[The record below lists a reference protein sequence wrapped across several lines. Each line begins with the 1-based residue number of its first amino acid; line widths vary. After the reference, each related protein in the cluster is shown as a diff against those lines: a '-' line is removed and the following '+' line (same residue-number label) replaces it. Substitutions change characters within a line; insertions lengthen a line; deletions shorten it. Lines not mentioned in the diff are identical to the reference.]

1 MDDKMLLDLQ
11 VLERK
16 KYNLLNDVMDLSQQ
30 LATAMD
36 RNDQVSVR
44 MLVAMRQ
51 DPLTQLE
58 EVKHNL
64 SRRLLEFSPDDQ
76 DLAHRLLQGEAGS
89 SPREQAVADQSN
101 VNRRLLERIIEL
113 DRRLNSRLGGSD
125 SYYAKRGK

>member
-113 DRRLNSRLGGSD
+113 DRRLNHRLTGDKSC
-125 SYYAKRGK
+125 YKK

>member
-1 MDDKMLLDLQ
+1 MLLDLQ

-76 DLAHRLLQGEAGS
+76 DLAHRLLQGEAGI
-89 SPREQAVADQSN
+89 SPRDQAVADQSN

-113 DRRLNSRLGGSD
+113 DRRLNHRLTGD
-125 SYYAKRGK
+125 KSYYKK

>member
-1 MDDKMLLDLQ
+1 MLLDLQ

-16 KYNLLNDVMDLSQQ
+16 KYNLLNNVMDLSQQ

-64 SRRLLEFSPDDQ
+64 SRRLLEFSPGDQ

-113 DRRLNSRLGGSD
+113 DRRLNHRLTGD
-125 SYYAKRGK
+125 KSYYKK

>member
-1 MDDKMLLDLQ
+1 MLLDLQ

-113 DRRLNSRLGGSD
+113 DRRLNHRLTGD
-125 SYYAKRGK
+125 KAYYKK

>member
-1 MDDKMLLDLQ
+1 MLLDLQ

-64 SRRLLEFSPDDQ
+64 SRRLLEVSPDDQ

-113 DRRLNSRLGGSD
+113 DRRLNHRLTGD
-125 SYYAKRGK
+125 KSYYKK

>member
-1 MDDKMLLDLQ
+1 MLLDLQ

-51 DPLTQLE
+51 EPLTQLE

-113 DRRLNSRLGGSD
+113 DRRLNHRLTGDKS
-125 SYYAKRGK
+125 SYQK

>member
-1 MDDKMLLDLQ
+1 MLLDLQ

-76 DLAHRLLQGEAGS
+76 DLAHLLLQGEAGS

-113 DRRLNSRLGGSD
+113 DRRLNHRLTGD
-125 SYYAKRGK
+125 KSYYKK

>member
-1 MDDKMLLDLQ
+1 MLLDLQ

-51 DPLTQLE
+51 DPLTQLG

-113 DRRLNSRLGGSD
+113 DRRLNHRLTGD
-125 SYYAKRGK
+125 KSYYKK

>member
-113 DRRLNSRLGGSD
+113 DRRLNHRLTGD
-125 SYYAKRGK
+125 KSYYKK

>member
-1 MDDKMLLDLQ
+1 MLLDLQ

-101 VNRRLLERIIEL
+101 VSPPLPARLTEL
-113 DRRLNSRLGGSD
+113 DRRRNHRLTGDTSD
-125 SYYAKRGK
+125 A

>member
-1 MDDKMLLDLQ
+1 MLLDLQ

-44 MLVAMRQ
+44 MLVSMRQ

-113 DRRLNSRLGGSD
+113 DRRLNHRLTGD
-125 SYYAKRGK
+125 KSYYKK

>member
-1 MDDKMLLDLQ
+1 MLLDLQ

-58 EVKHNL
+58 EVKNNL

-113 DRRLNSRLGGSD
+113 DRRLNHRLTGD
-125 SYYAKRGK
+125 KSYYKK

>member
-1 MDDKMLLDLQ
+1 MLLDLQ

-113 DRRLNSRLGGSD
+113 DRRLNHRLTGD
-125 SYYAKRGK
+125 KSYYQK

>member
-1 MDDKMLLDLQ
+1 MLLDLQ

-16 KYNLLNDVMDLSQQ
+16 KYNYLNDVMDLSQQ

-51 DPLTQLE
+51 DPLLQLE
-58 EVKHNL
+58 EIKRNL
-64 SRRLLEFSPDDQ
+64 HRRLLEFSPADQ
-76 DLAHRLLQGEAGS
+76 ELAHRLLQGKETSG
-89 SPREQAVADQSN
+89 SPREQAVADQVG

-113 DRRLNSRLGGSD
+113 DRRLNHRLTGEKSF
-125 SYYAKRGK
+125 YAK

>member
-1 MDDKMLLDLQ
+1 MLLDLQ

-113 DRRLNSRLGGSD
+113 DRRLNHRLTGD
-125 SYYAKRGK
+125 KSY

>member
-1 MDDKMLLDLQ
+1 MLLDLQ
-11 VLERK
+11 VLERQ

-113 DRRLNSRLGGSD
+113 DRRLNHRLTGD
-125 SYYAKRGK
+125 KSYYKK

>member
-1 MDDKMLLDLQ
+1 MLLDLQ

-113 DRRLNSRLGGSD
+113 DRRLNHRLTRGK
-125 SYYAKRGK
+125 SYYKK

>member
-1 MDDKMLLDLQ
+1 MLLDLQ

-36 RNDQVSVR
+36 RNDQVSVH

-113 DRRLNSRLGGSD
+113 DRRLNHRLTGD
-125 SYYAKRGK
+125 KSYYKK

>member
-44 MLVAMRQ
+44 MLVAMRR

-113 DRRLNSRLGGSD
+113 DRRLNHRLTGD
-125 SYYAKRGK
+125 KSYYKK

>member
-1 MDDKMLLDLQ
+1 MLLDLQ

-64 SRRLLEFSPDDQ
+64 SRRLLEFSP
-76 DLAHRLLQGEAGS
+76 
-89 SPREQAVADQSN
+89 REQAVADQSN

-113 DRRLNSRLGGSD
+113 DRRLNHRLTGD
-125 SYYAKRGK
+125 KSYYKK

>member
-1 MDDKMLLDLQ
+1 MLLDLQ

-64 SRRLLEFSPDDQ
+64 SRRLLECSPDDQ

-113 DRRLNSRLGGSD
+113 DRRLNHRLTGD
-125 SYYAKRGK
+125 KSYYKK

>member
-1 MDDKMLLDLQ
+1 MLLDLQ

-89 SPREQAVADQSN
+89 SLREQAVADQSN

-113 DRRLNSRLGGSD
+113 DRRLNHRLTGD
-125 SYYAKRGK
+125 KSYYKK

>member
-1 MDDKMLLDLQ
+1 MLLDLQ

-64 SRRLLEFSPDDQ
+64 SRRLLE
-76 DLAHRLLQGEAGS
+76 
-89 SPREQAVADQSN
+89 
-101 VNRRLLERIIEL
+101 RIIEL
-113 DRRLNSRLGGSD
+113 DRRLNHRLTGD
-125 SYYAKRGK
+125 KSYYKK

>member
-1 MDDKMLLDLQ
+1 MLLDLQ

-113 DRRLNSRLGGSD
+113 DRRPNHRLTGD
-125 SYYAKRGK
+125 KSYYKK

>member
-1 MDDKMLLDLQ
+1 MLLDLQ

-58 EVKHNL
+58 EVKHN
-64 SRRLLEFSPDDQ
+64 
-76 DLAHRLLQGEAGS
+76 HRLTG
-89 SPREQAVADQSN
+89 DK
-101 VNRRLLERIIEL
+101 
-113 DRRLNSRLGGSD
+113 
-125 SYYAKRGK
+125 SYYKK

>member
-1 MDDKMLLDLQ
+1 MLLDLQ

-36 RNDQVSVR
+36 RNDKVSVR

-64 SRRLLEFSPDDQ
+64 SRRLLE
-76 DLAHRLLQGEAGS
+76 
-89 SPREQAVADQSN
+89 
-101 VNRRLLERIIEL
+101 RIIEL
-113 DRRLNSRLGGSD
+113 DRRLNHRLTGD
-125 SYYAKRGK
+125 KSYYKK

>member
-1 MDDKMLLDLQ
+1 MLLDLQ

-58 EVKHNL
+58 EVKHSL

-113 DRRLNSRLGGSD
+113 DRRLNHRLTGD
-125 SYYAKRGK
+125 KSYYKK

>member
-1 MDDKMLLDLQ
+1 MLLDLQ
-11 VLERK
+11 VLKRK

-113 DRRLNSRLGGSD
+113 DRRLNHRLTGD
-125 SYYAKRGK
+125 KSYYKK

>member
-1 MDDKMLLDLQ
+1 MLLDLQ

-64 SRRLLEFSPDDQ
+64 SRRLLELSPDDQ

-113 DRRLNSRLGGSD
+113 DRRLNHRLTGD
-125 SYYAKRGK
+125 KSYYKK

>member
-76 DLAHRLLQGEAGS
+76 DLAHRLLQGGGQLPAGAGGRR
-89 SPREQAVADQSN
+89 PVECQPAAAGAHHRAGPAAEPPAD
-101 VNRRLLERIIEL
+101 
-113 DRRLNSRLGGSD
+113 
-125 SYYAKRGK
+125 RG

>member
-1 MDDKMLLDLQ
+1 MLLDLQ

-113 DRRLNSRLGGSD
+113 EDRKSVV
-125 SYYAKRGK
+125 

>member
-76 DLAHRLLQGEAGS
+76 DLAHRLLQREAGS

-113 DRRLNSRLGGSD
+113 DRRLNRRLTGD
-125 SYYAKRGK
+125 KSYYKK

>member
-1 MDDKMLLDLQ
+1 MLLDLQ

-58 EVKHNL
+58 EAKHNL

-113 DRRLNSRLGGSD
+113 DRRLNHRLTGD
-125 SYYAKRGK
+125 KSYYKK